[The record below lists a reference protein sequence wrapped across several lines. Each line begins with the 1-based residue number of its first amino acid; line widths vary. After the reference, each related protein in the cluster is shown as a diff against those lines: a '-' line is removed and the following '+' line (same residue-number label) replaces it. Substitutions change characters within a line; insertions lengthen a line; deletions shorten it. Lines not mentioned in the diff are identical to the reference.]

1 MTREEII
8 TQYNVGSDGIIRSPG
23 KFEGEMLY
31 VPFYWDIALQ
41 GFANLD
47 DGEVFGFNIEPEDV
61 ALFPELNDR
70 KSLRLW
76 ESDQGFVHCY

>member
-8 TQYNVGSDGIIRSPG
+8 AQYNVGSDGIIRSPG

-31 VPFYWDIALQ
+31 APYFWDCYLNGCADD
-41 GFANLD
+41 D
-47 DGEVFGFNIEPEDV
+47 DGEVLTFIIGPDDV
-61 ALFPELNDR
+61 AIFPELSDR

-76 ESDQGFVHCY
+76 ECDQGFVHCD